1 MESPKLHTLKK
12 ELQNVSSPALA
23 SYLLRIAKYKTENKE
38 LLHYLLFYQDNT
50 EGYVAEVKDLMQD
63 SFKNLPINDYAR
75 VKSVRKIVRIL
86 NKHIK
91 FIADK
96 KYEVELSACFCKL
109 FIDYKLAK
117 SYNKSLL
124 NLLYRQLKRINKLL
138 PKLHEDLSYDYAI
151 ELEKIINNLKQFKP
165 QFDIDTV

>member
-12 ELQNVSSPALA
+12 ELQNVPSPALA
-23 SYLLRIAKYKTENKE
+23 NHLLRIAKYKTENKE
-38 LLHYLLFYQDNT
+38 LLHYLLFYHDNT
-50 EGYVAEVKDLMQD
+50 EEYVAEVKVLIQEN
-63 SFKNLPINDYAR
+63 FEGLPLSDYAK
-75 VKSVRKIVRIL
+75 VKSVRKITRIL

-96 KYEVELSACFCKL
+96 RYEVELSSYFCEL

-124 NLLYRQLKRINKLL
+124 NLLYRQLKRTNKLL
-138 PKLHEDLSYDYAI
+138 PKLHEDLSYDYSI
-151 ELEKIINNLKQFKP
+151 EFERIIKNLKQYKP
-165 QFDIDTV
+165 QFDINTI